1 VTISDDLEAP
11 AFAPYGGPAGAGM
24 KATQAGVDLL
34 LYARTYAAAAHAS
47 DALAA
52 AVRSGAVD
60 RDALEASRR
69 RIEALRA
76 SL

>member
-1 VTISDDLEAP
+1 
-11 AFAPYGGPAGAGM
+11 M
-24 KATQAGVDLL
+24 KAAQAGVDLL
-34 LYARTYAAAAHAS
+34 LYARTYAAAAQAA

-52 AVRSGAVD
+52 GVRSGAVD